1 MVSEYKGK
9 LKVVKVDTD
18 KNPRFGIQ
26 LSYGL
31 FWVTNYLVVKQYDV
45 RGLPTLIIFQQGQ
58 LVASSEGA
66 LGKKGIIQYIEKHLP
81 QLKSSQ

>member
-1 MVSEYKGK
+1 MTVVDVEESNFEQEVLQSQVPVLVDFHADWCGPCKLVSPLLDWLVSEYKGK

-31 FWVTNYLVVKQYDV
+31 FWVTN
-45 RGLPTLIIFQQGQ
+45 
-58 LVASSEGA
+58 
-66 LGKKGIIQYIEKHLP
+66 
-81 QLKSSQ
+81 